1 MQKLS
6 KLAAALLVGA
16 MMSATAMAAET
27 TFVTVNGVAV
37 PQSLADAFI
46 AECRALDLTL
56 TGLMCIPPE
65 DQEPVPHFRAL
76 RGIAERNGLKGLSM
90 GMSADFDSAIA
101 EGATHIRVGS
111 AIFGAR
117 DYG

>member
-37 PQSLADAFI
+37 PQSLAGAFI
-46 AECRALDLTL
+46 ADHHGIGYVAT
-56 TGLMCIPPE
+56 IPP
-65 DQEPVPHFRAL
+65 RA
-76 RGIAERNGLKGLSM
+76 RR
-90 GMSADFDSAIA
+90 
-101 EGATHIRVGS
+101 IR
-111 AIFGAR
+111 R
-117 DYG
+117 T